1 MRKGVRIMTKK
12 QNVLKFFL
20 AAVCVFAVFFSLAE
34 PERTAKATFAALS
47 LCARK
52 VVPGVFIFM
61 VAARVLALFG
71 APRAFSRLTGGAFER
86 VFGVSPG
93 GAAVVFLGLLAGCPS
108 GAAVASELLGR
119 GELEQGECARILPLA
134 TAASPAF
141 LLSAVGSLMGVR
153 FGAVMLASQV
163 LSALILLFLTRPR
176 GRAGKPAPVSP
187 AESPRPLAAFT
198 SALKKSG
205 AAALNICS
213 FVTFFCVFS
222 DMVLSLLPA
231 RAAGGLFAPLVSGV
245 MEISCG
251 FSRLSA
257 CTRSAAR
264 YFCGG
269 LMLGFGGFSVLLQ
282 SADAAG
288 EGGFCLRKYLLMK
301 TAQALLCGSLAAGIG
316 ALADTAAAREALF
329 LFGAETEKVVA
340 VWQTAALF
348 ALVYAVLAVQIK
360 IFAKIFKK
368 LWKKSNL

>member
-1 MRKGVRIMTKK
+1 MTKK

-20 AAVCVFAVFFSLAE
+20 AAVCAFAVFFSLAE

-141 LLSAVGSLMGVR
+141 LLSA
-153 FGAVMLASQV
+153 
-163 LSALILLFLTRPR
+163 LILLFLTRPR

-231 RAAGGLFAPLVSGV
+231 RAVGGLFAPLVSGV

-348 ALVYAVLAVQIK
+348 ALVFAVLAVQIK